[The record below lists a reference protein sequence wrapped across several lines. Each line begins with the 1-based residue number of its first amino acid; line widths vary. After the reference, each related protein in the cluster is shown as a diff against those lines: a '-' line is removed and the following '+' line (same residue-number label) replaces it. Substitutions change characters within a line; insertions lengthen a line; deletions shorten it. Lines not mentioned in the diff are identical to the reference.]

1 MKWTLR
7 GLVEASALTREFPVW
22 ARYLISTL
30 IVFFAF
36 GLRLAFS
43 ITLREDYFL
52 FFFPAIVLCAVS
64 FDRGSGIWATLLSA
78 AVVSYVLFPRE
89 ITDVE
94 HVITLLIFVAAG
106 IATAAVIEVM
116 HLAIEELA
124 LAVKEKTTANQQLA
138 DSSRQNAVLLDELR
152 HRTKN
157 ELQLIHAILHM
168 QGRSIENHDQAQ
180 EALAS
185 AANRVMVL
193 GRAHERFSLHGSKT
207 IIDLCQFIEDLCTDL
222 RVSVL
227 GPQSILL
234 ASEMP
239 HCYLG
244 VEKALPVGLILN
256 ELVTNAIKYAFPDNR
271 AGSIQV
277 KLYRRDGELCVSVA
291 DDGVG
296 PGSANGGG
304 KGTGQRLVRA
314 LTSQING
321 TLEIA
326 PGANGGTQCVVCF
339 PAEEEISKPPLAAE

>member
-7 GLVEASALTREFPVW
+7 SLIETTAFTRGLPVW

-30 IVFFAF
+30 VVFVAF

-52 FFFPAIVLCAVS
+52 FFFPAIVLSAVL

-78 AVVSYVLFPRE
+78 GLISHVLFPGG
-89 ITDVE
+89 IADAE
-94 HVITLLIFVAAG
+94 HLLTLLIFVAVG

-116 HLAIEELA
+116 HMAIAELA
-124 LAVKEKTTANQQLA
+124 AANRKVTAVNEQLA
-138 DSSRQNAVLLDELR
+138 GSNRQNTILLDELR

-168 QGRSIENHDQAQ
+168 QGRSIENSGQAQ

-185 AANRVMVL
+185 TANRVMVL

-207 IIDLCQFIEDLCTDL
+207 IIDLCQFIEDLCSDL

-234 ASEMP
+234 SSEME
-239 HCYLG
+239 HCYLSM
-244 VEKALPVGLILN
+244 EKALPAGLILN
-256 ELVTNAIKYAFPDNR
+256 ELVTNAIKYAFPGNR
-271 AGSIQV
+271 PGNIRV
-277 KLYRRDGELCVSVA
+277 KLYREAEQLCVCVA
-291 DDGVG
+291 DDGIG
-296 PGSANGGG
+296 PNSTNGSG
-304 KGTGQRLVRA
+304 KGSGQRLVRA

-321 TLEIA
+321 TLEITQG
-326 PGANGGTQCVVCF
+326 PDGGTQCTVCF
-339 PAEEEISKPPLAAE
+339 PSPEELAAAV